1 MRDFRKPNFNS
12 QIGEEIKQ
20 VFRSAVLEDEPF
32 DEDGINVE
40 LAAPWRRIAA
50 AALNL
55 LMLLLFTI
63 GVGFIV
69 GLVGSLF
76 GSNFG
81 NPVLIGYGAMLAYVI
96 GQAMLMANSGQSLGK
111 RIMGIRVISED
122 GSEPSLVQYLLLREA
137 VILLPLAILLK
148 FIPLIGGMLSLVVAA
163 ACILMMFM
171 EDGNRRTGQ
180 DMLAKTLVIRD

>member
-1 MRDFRKPNFNS
+1 MRDFRQPNFNS

-20 VFRSAVLEDEPF
+20 VFRSAVLEDEVF

-50 AALNL
+50 TALNL
-55 LMLLLFTI
+55 LMMLVITA
-63 GVGFIV
+63 GVGFLVSSIG
-69 GLVGSLF
+69 GLL

-81 NPVLIGYGAMLAYVI
+81 NPALIGYGTMLAYVV

-137 VILLPLAILLK
+137 AVLLPLAILLK
-148 FIPLIGGMLSLVVAA
+148 FLPLIGGMLSLVVAS

>member
-20 VFRSAVLEDEPF
+20 VFRSAVLEDEVF

-50 AALNL
+50 VALNL
-55 LMLLLFTI
+55 LMMLVITVGI
-63 GVGFIV
+63 GFIV
-69 GLVGSLF
+69 GLMV
-76 GSNFG
+76 
-81 NPVLIGYGAMLAYVI
+81 
-96 GQAMLMANSGQSLGK
+96 GQAMLMVNSGQSMGK
-111 RIMGIRVISED
+111 RIMGIRVIGED

-137 VILLPLAILLK
+137 AILLPLAILLK
-148 FIPLIGGMLSLVVAA
+148 FLPLIGGMLSLVVAA

>member
-1 MRDFRKPNFNS
+1 MRDFRQPNFNS

-20 VFRSAVLEDEPF
+20 VFRSAVLEDEVF

-40 LAAPWRRIAA
+40 LAAPWRRVVA

-55 LMLLLFTI
+55 LIMLVFTI
-63 GVGFIV
+63 GVNFIT
-69 GLVGSLF
+69 GLVGGLF

-81 NPVLIGYGAMLAYVI
+81 NPALIGYGAMLAYVI

-111 RIMGIRVISED
+111 RMMGIRVISED

-137 VILLPLAILLK
+137 AILLPLAILLK
-148 FIPLIGGMLSLVVAA
+148 FLPLIGGMLSLVVAA

>member
-1 MRDFRKPNFNS
+1 MN
-12 QIGEEIKQ
+12 GIK
-20 VFRSAVLEDEPF
+20 
-32 DEDGINVE
+32 VE

-50 AALNL
+50 VALNL
-55 LMLLLFTI
+55 LMMLVITA
-63 GVGFIV
+63 GVGFLVSAIG
-69 GLVGSLF
+69 GLLGR
-76 GSNFG
+76 NFG
-81 NPVLIGYGAMLAYVI
+81 NPALIGYGTMLAYVV

-122 GSEPSLVQYLLLREA
+122 GSDPSLVQDGSEPSLVQYLLLREA
-137 VILLPLAILLK
+137 AILLPLAILLK
-148 FIPLIGGMLSLVVAA
+148 FLPLIGGMLSLVVAA

>member
-1 MRDFRKPNFNS
+1 MRDFRKPDFNS
-12 QIGEEIKQ
+12 QIGEQIKQ
-20 VFRSAVLEDEPF
+20 IFSAAILEDEPF

-40 LAAPWRRIAA
+40 LAAPWRRIMAA
-50 AALNL
+50 LLNL
-55 LMLLLFTI
+55 LLLMVLTFGI
-63 GVGFIV
+63 GLIV
-69 GLVGSLF
+69 SLISSLL

-81 NPVLIGYGAMLAYVI
+81 SPALIGYGTVLAYVI

-137 VILLPLAILLK
+137 AVLLPLAILLK
-148 FIPLIGGMLSLVVAA
+148 FLPLIGGMLSLVAA
-163 ACILMMFM
+163 SACILMMFM

>member
-1 MRDFRKPNFNS
+1 MRDFRQPNFNS

-20 VFRSAVLEDEPF
+20 VFRSAVLEDEAF

-40 LAAPWRRIAA
+40 LAAPWRRVAA

-55 LMLLLFTI
+55 LIMLVFTI
-63 GVGFIV
+63 GVGFV
-69 GLVGSLF
+69 AGLF

-81 NPVLIGYGAMLAYVI
+81 NPALIGYGAMLAYVI

-111 RIMGIRVISED
+111 RMMGIRVISED

-137 VILLPLAILLK
+137 AVLLPLAILLK
-148 FIPLIGGMLSLVVAA
+148 FLPLIGGMLSLVVAS

>member
-1 MRDFRKPNFNS
+1 MRDFRQPNFNS

-20 VFRSAVLEDEPF
+20 VFRSAVLEDEVF

-40 LAAPWRRIAA
+40 LAAPWRRVAA

-55 LMLLLFTI
+55 LIMLVFTI
-63 GVGFIV
+63 GVGFIA
-69 GLVGSLF
+69 GLVGGL
-76 GSNFG
+76 FG
-81 NPVLIGYGAMLAYVI
+81 NPALIGYGAMLAYVI
-96 GQAMLMANSGQSLGK
+96 GQAILMANSGQSLGK

-137 VILLPLAILLK
+137 AILLPLAILLK
-148 FIPLIGGMLSLVVAA
+148 FLPLIGGMLSLVAA
-163 ACILMMFM
+163 SACILMMFM

>member
-20 VFRSAVLEDEPF
+20 VFRSAVLEDEVF

-50 AALNL
+50 ALNL
-55 LMLLLFTI
+55 LMMLVITA
-63 GVGFIV
+63 GVGFLVSSIG
-69 GLVGSLF
+69 GLL

-81 NPVLIGYGAMLAYVI
+81 SPALIGYGTMLAYVV

-122 GSEPSLVQYLLLREA
+122 GSEPGLVQYLLLREA
-137 VILLPLAILLK
+137 AVLLPLAILLK
-148 FIPLIGGMLSLVVAA
+148 FLPLIGGMLSLVVAA

>member
-20 VFRSAVLEDEPF
+20 VFRSAVLEDEVF

-40 LAAPWRRIAA
+40 LAAPCRRIAA

-55 LMLLLFTI
+55 LMMLVITA
-63 GVGFIV
+63 GVGFLVSSIG
-69 GLVGSLF
+69 GLL

-81 NPVLIGYGAMLAYVI
+81 NPALIGYGTMLAYVV
-96 GQAMLMANSGQSLGK
+96 GQAMLMVNSGQSMGK
-111 RIMGIRVISED
+111 RSMGIRVISED
-122 GSEPSLVQYLLLREA
+122 GNDPSLVQYLLLREA
-137 VILLPLAILLK
+137 AILLPLAILLK
-148 FIPLIGGMLSLVVAA
+148 FLPLIGGMLSLVVAA